1 MSEILQSINEQII
14 STVIALIH
22 YLLAAGMIITGLV
35 VILVI
40 YGNTLSTR
48 EDVELYLNGAEQV
61 MMASE
66 QQLLVRR
73 MDRLA
78 HVIFAFAAIAA
89 ILVLASAG
97 LWLWIVSTS

>member
-1 MSEILQSINEQII
+1 
-14 STVIALIH
+14 
-22 YLLAAGMIITGLV
+22 
-35 VILVI
+35 
-40 YGNTLSTR
+40 
-48 EDVELYLNGAEQV
+48 

>member
-1 MSEILQSINEQII
+1 
-14 STVIALIH
+14 VIALIH

-35 VILVI
+35 VLFVI

-48 EDVELYLNGAEQV
+48 EDDELYLIEQV

-66 QQLLVRR
+66 QQVLVRR
-73 MDRLA
+73 MYRLA
-78 HVIFAFAAIAA
+78 HAIFAFAAFAA
-89 ILVLASAG
+89 ILLLASAG